1 MALTIM
7 DFPRK
12 VLLRELEEKP
22 HMERT
27 LSPAD
32 RAWLG
37 LPALE
42 GASDGPD
49 VEKNGSAKNPPSR
62 AARPPS
68 LTVVGATP

>member
-1 MALTIM
+1 MGLTIM

-22 HMERT
+22 HMART

-42 GASDGPD
+42 GASDGRD
-49 VEKNGSAKNPPSR
+49 VKKNGSAKSPPSR
-62 AARPPS
+62 AAIRPS
-68 LTVVGATP
+68 LTLVGAHP